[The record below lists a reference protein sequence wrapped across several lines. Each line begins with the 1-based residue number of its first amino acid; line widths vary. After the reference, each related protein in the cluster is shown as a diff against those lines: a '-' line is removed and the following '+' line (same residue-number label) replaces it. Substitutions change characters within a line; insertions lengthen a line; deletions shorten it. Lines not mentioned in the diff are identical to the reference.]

1 MSFFILFIPSCAV
14 PNAYAY
20 LFTDDT
26 STTEPGHCTVDFW
39 TQYYKDTYFQDGDK
53 SRTRETKLYL
63 YSTYGLTNNWDIG
76 ITIPY
81 GFLNYDRTTKTNG
94 FMDIDIETK
103 MRFFEETNLAPSLAL
118 YINYITAS
126 ANEEKSLGSG
136 DQDLWIN
143 GIFSK
148 TLNDNLWLDCNLKD
162 ITLRAIEALKNVQ
175 LIACEDTRHS
185 RILLKAYN
193 ITTPLTSYFQHN
205 RFSKTQILLDNL
217 KAGKDIALI
226 SDAGMPGVLD
236 PGYYLIQRVIEQDIP
251 ITVIPG
257 PSAFLCALG
266 LSGKPIH
273 KFIFEGFLPK
283 KSIARCRRLTELKQL
298 GYTIVFYESCH
309 RIIKTL
315 HDMQRVFGDIPI
327 VVAREL
333 TKKFEE
339 IIRLNISLV
348 IEQLGRNKI
357 RGEFVVV
364 I

>member
-148 TLNDNLWLDCNLKD
+148 TLNDNLWLDCNLGYYFTGGKASD
-162 ITLRAIEALKNVQ
+162 DVCIYSVALAQGYYDRLYIYGELYGETEFEVNFNNNVSIVALSVGYEINQ
-175 LIACEDTRHS
+175 IVFVKTGVAC
-185 RILLKAYN
+185 
-193 ITTPLTSYFQHN
+193 
-205 RFSKTQILLDNL
+205 
-217 KAGKDIALI
+217 GI
-226 SDAGMPGVLD
+226 SDAANDL
-236 PGYYLIQRVIEQDIP
+236 Q
-251 ITVIPG
+251 
-257 PSAFLCALG
+257 
-266 LSGKPIH
+266 LSG
-273 KFIFEGFLPK
+273 
-283 KSIARCRRLTELKQL
+283 RL
-298 GYTIVFYESCH
+298 
-309 RIIKTL
+309 
-315 HDMQRVFGDIPI
+315 
-327 VVAREL
+327 
-333 TKKFEE
+333 
-339 IIRLNISLV
+339 SLS
-348 IEQLGRNKI
+348 
-357 RGEFVVV
+357 F
-364 I
+364 